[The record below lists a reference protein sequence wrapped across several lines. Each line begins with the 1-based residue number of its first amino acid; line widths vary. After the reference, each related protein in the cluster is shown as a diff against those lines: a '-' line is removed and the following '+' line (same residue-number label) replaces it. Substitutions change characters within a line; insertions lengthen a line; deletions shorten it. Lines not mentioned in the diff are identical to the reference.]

1 MRTTLVATTLL
12 VLVTAAATSAQTLG
26 LLAQREAA
34 RRQTIASPARILTV
48 GDLVPTVPARFPPPT
63 VPDSN
68 SSAAEPLA
76 RRIAVAPAALRSG
89 ALPGIPPM
97 AVSGGEVV
105 LEVVVDKTGRAVDIK
120 TLRDTPPF
128 TSELIAVARAWQFQP
143 AEDAEAPAPGKPID
157 RTTRRFID
165 SSVLV
170 IGLFRPP
177 ALFPTTLGEPPRTVA
192 APSNAVPIPV
202 TPTIMPT
209 YPPQA
214 LFDGVVLTELRI
226 DANGRVADTRVLRSS
241 PGLDEPTLDAVRRL
255 AFQPARVHGSPA
267 PAMVYVVTAFRQPII
282 Q

>member
-12 VLVTAAATSAQTLG
+12 VLATAAAPGAQTLG
-26 LLAQREAA
+26 QLAQRETA

-48 GDLVPTVPARFPPPT
+48 GDLGPTVPARFPPPT
-63 VPDSN
+63 VPG
-68 SSAAEPLA
+68 SSSTAAEPLA
-76 RRIAVAPAALRSG
+76 RRIAVAPAALRNA

-97 AVSGGEVV
+97 AVGGGEVV
-105 LEVVVDKTGRAVDIK
+105 LEVSVDKTGRAVDIK

-128 TSELIAVARAWQFQP
+128 TAELIAVARAWQFQP

-165 SSVLV
+165 SGVLV

-177 ALFPTTLGEPPRTVA
+177 ALFPLTLGEPPRTVA
-192 APSNAVPIPV
+192 APSSSVPTPV
-202 TPTIMPT
+202 TPSTMPT

-214 LFDGVVLTELRI
+214 LFDGVVLAELQVGA
-226 DANGRVADTRVLRSS
+226 DGRVVDTRILRSS

-255 AFQPARVHGSPA
+255 AFLPARVHGAPA